1 MRRIEKDADGRFHF
15 SEREYYATR
24 QLFGA
29 VSSFNDCA
37 GELKRRTQEIP
48 GGWRD
53 LRLITVLSE
62 KLLLNILMTVPLK
75 KLAAVR
81 RELENTEMIVHVKR
95 GVTQHSEDEI
105 GGYTYVPQRALER
118 ITQRVVDYECFCC
131 EKHGADAKHCPLRR
145 DIESTYMFEYPCP
158 AKKECPFQGMTF
170 GGEYGRIDESD

>member
-1 MRRIEKDADGRFHF
+1 MRKTEKDVEGRFHF

-24 QLFGA
+24 ELFGI
-29 VSSFNDCA
+29 VNTFNKCA
-37 GELKRRTQEIP
+37 GELKRRTQKFP

-62 KLLLNILMTVPLK
+62 KLLIGILRTVPLK

-81 RELENTEMIVHVKR
+81 RELENTEMIVQVKR
-95 GVTQHSEDEI
+95 TAVQHSENEI

-131 EKHGADAKHCPLRR
+131 ERHGADAKHCPLRK
-145 DIESTYMFEYPCP
+145 DIESTYMFEYPCR
-158 AKKECPFQGMTF
+158 KEKECPFQGLTF
-170 GGEYGRIDESD
+170 GGEYERIDESD

>member
-1 MRRIEKDADGRFHF
+1 MRKIVKDADGRFHL

-29 VSSFNDCA
+29 VSAFNNCA
-37 GELKRRTQEIP
+37 GELERRVREIP

-62 KLLLNILMTVPLK
+62 KLLIGILRTVPLK

-81 RELENTEMIVHVKR
+81 RELENTEMIVQVKR
-95 GVTQHSEDEI
+95 TAVQHSEDEI

-131 EKHGADAKHCPLRR
+131 EKQGADAKHCPLRR
-145 DIESTYMFEYPCP
+145 DIESTYMFEYQCP
-158 AKKECPFQGMTF
+158 KGKECPFQGLTF
-170 GGEYGRIDESD
+170 GGEYGRMD

>member
-1 MRRIEKDADGRFHF
+1 MRKIVKDADGRFHL

-29 VSSFNDCA
+29 VSAFNNCA
-37 GELKRRTQEIP
+37 GELERRVREIP

-62 KLLLNILMTVPLK
+62 KLLIGILRTVPLK

-81 RELENTEMIVHVKR
+81 RELENTEMIVQVKR
-95 GVTQHSEDEI
+95 TAVQHSEDEI

-131 EKHGADAKHCPLRR
+131 DKHGADAKHCPLRR
-145 DIESTYMFEYPCP
+145 DIESTYMFEYPCQ
-158 AKKECPFQGMTF
+158 AKKECPFQGLTF
-170 GGEYGRIDESD
+170 GGEYGRMD